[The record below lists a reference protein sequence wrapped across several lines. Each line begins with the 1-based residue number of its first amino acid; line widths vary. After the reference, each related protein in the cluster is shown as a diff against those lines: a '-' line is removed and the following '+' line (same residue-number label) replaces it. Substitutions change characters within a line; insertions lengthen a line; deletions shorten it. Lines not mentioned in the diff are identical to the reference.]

1 VANDLARLAY
11 EASLRSLDKQEA
23 VLAEIRSRA
32 GLLLAASSL
41 AASFLGEPALQEGS
55 RALGLGALV
64 AFGVSLAVSVY
75 ILLPKRNLV
84 FSLVGPSVYEELY
97 EFRGAIE
104 EVHRRLAYDLYRF
117 WNDNDIKLQRLFGAF
132 WIAAGA
138 LGLEVILLLMSL
150 AGTLG

>member
-1 VANDLARLAY
+1 MADDLARLAF

-55 RALGLGALV
+55 RALGLAALA
-64 AFGVSLAVSVY
+64 AFGVSLAASVY
-75 ILLPKRNLV
+75 VLLPKRNLV
-84 FSLVGPSVYEELY
+84 FSLVGPSIYEELY
-97 EFRGAIE
+97 EFRVTIE

-117 WNDNDIKLQRLFGAF
+117 WNDNDVKLQRLFRAF
-132 WIAAGA
+132 WIAAA
-138 LGLEVILLLMSL
+138 TLGLEVALLLTSL